1 MALTSYEGDALAI
14 LTAGR
19 ISAIAIS
26 PSPDL
31 RRLTLLCNTYD
42 AYCRNRELQ
51 FFLDESS
58 YLADCSGEKDVE
70 EPTDSAAPPPY
81 KSIVSD
87 SVYVTIRECNLQ
99 NRDAEP
105 YSHRSCTP
113 TKFGEW
119 KPNIEYQEDANPL
132 SPPSSLPSSSSPDLD
147 SGSTSDSDSESD
159 ISDDYWDR
167 DFEGSLFPSEMIDI
181 CDHTSGSCGNELT
194 HYPALSS
201 PSGSCK
207 SFTAPVTSAPVPFC
221 VAIPSSQHQ
230 MQKQKPAAESL
241 SSLHPKTKPKTSLLG
256 DAVATTEFS
265 PKLVVQRVQS
275 PSDGKKSRLDPFN
288 ALFRSTVGKIHA
300 FKDLGAHH
308 HRGAKKWGPLL
319 IGPSIT

>member
-1 MALTSYEGDALAI
+1 MPGSVLA
-14 LTAGR
+14 R
-19 ISAIAIS
+19 
-26 PSPDL
+26 
-31 RRLTLLCNTYD
+31 C
-42 AYCRNRELQ
+42 
-51 FFLDESS
+51 
-58 YLADCSGEKDVE
+58 
-70 EPTDSAAPPPY
+70 
-81 KSIVSD
+81 
-87 SVYVTIRECNLQ
+87 
-99 NRDAEP
+99 
-105 YSHRSCTP
+105 RSCRLYGHIYRSFRMEISCLRSLCP
-113 TKFGEW
+113 S
-119 KPNIEYQEDANPL
+119 NRRRYQIQSRSLKL
-132 SPPSSLPSSSSPDLD
+132 SLNLN
-147 SGSTSDSDSESD
+147 
-159 ISDDYWDR
+159 
-167 DFEGSLFPSEMIDI
+167 L
-181 CDHTSGSCGNELT
+181 
-194 HYPALSS
+194 
-201 PSGSCK
+201 
-207 SFTAPVTSAPVPFC
+207 VTMMMAMTM